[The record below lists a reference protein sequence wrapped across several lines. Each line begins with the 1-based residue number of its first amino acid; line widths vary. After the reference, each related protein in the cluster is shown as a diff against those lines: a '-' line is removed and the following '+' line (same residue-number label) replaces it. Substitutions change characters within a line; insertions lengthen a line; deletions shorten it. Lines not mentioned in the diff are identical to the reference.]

1 MYEKFCAPSVP
12 RPPLTMMSASAID
25 SSPASGTFVS
35 ITFAFGVPASSAS
48 STTSASVA
56 TTLLGRERVRPRR
69 GDGGICGNFDR
80 REDLARIHGRRAWS
94 LPSAS
99 SRRSTSEATP
109 TFSRAATRGARSRP
123 FDVPPN
129 STIEAP
135 DCLIASTTAAV

>member
-1 MYEKFCAPSVP
+1 MYEKFCASFSP

-25 SSPASGTFVS
+25 SSPGFRDLRLDHLRLR
-35 ITFAFGVPASSAS
+35 VPASSAS

-56 TTLLGRERVRPRR
+56 TISSAGTRSPRR

-80 REDLARIHGRRAWS
+80 REDLAEYTGRRAWS

-109 TFSRAATRGARSRP
+109 TFSRAATRGG
-123 FDVPPN
+123 
-129 STIEAP
+129 E
-135 DCLIASTTAAV
+135 IASVRRSAEQHDRSARLLDRFNDAAV